1 MVGQARSVVS
11 ALEEFNRLVRELGER
26 LKRICEDLD
35 EACGTLAKIRLVQA
49 DIESNLKR
57 LEEKVEELDRL
68 KHRHFWR
75 RK

>member
-1 MVGQARSVVS
+1 V
-11 ALEEFNRLVRELGER
+11 R

-68 KHRHFWR
+68 KHRHFW
-75 RK
+75 KKK